1 MHTYLIIKLLMKKL
15 QYICTA
21 LMLLSVVSCKSEVEK
36 QAETYC
42 ERMLKSIQE
51 HDVQGMVKLS
61 DEMTEWQRNL
71 SDEERKEVVEV
82 KAKYDDRI
90 REALFSIN
98 NEQ

>member
-1 MHTYLIIKLLMKKL
+1 
-15 QYICTA
+15 
-21 LMLLSVVSCKSEVEK
+21 MLLSVVSCKSEVEK
-36 QAETYC
+36 EAETYC
-42 ERMLKSIQE
+42 ERMLKNIQE

-71 SDEERKEVVEV
+71 SDEERKEVIEV